1 MKEVLAKDLKVG
13 DVVYDT
19 PIGDRKF
26 KVVKVEGIYMFVL
39 ELTNSNIYN
48 TMDDGT
54 ICFFHDSPSSYWY
67 MED

>member
-1 MKEVLAKDLKVG
+1 MKEVLAKNLKVG
-13 DVVYDT
+13 DVIYDT
-19 PIGDRKF
+19 PRMIRKF
-26 KVVKVEGIYMFVL
+26 KVVRIKGIYMFVL

-54 ICFFHDSPSSYWY
+54 TCFSHNVGSPWY